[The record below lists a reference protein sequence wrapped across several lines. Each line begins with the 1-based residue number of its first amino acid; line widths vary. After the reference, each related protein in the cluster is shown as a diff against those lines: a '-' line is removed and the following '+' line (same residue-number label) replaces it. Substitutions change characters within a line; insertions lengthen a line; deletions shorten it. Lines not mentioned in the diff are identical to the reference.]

1 MKYLALYGMI
11 ILVLFSYNDEA
22 GRPMVHRGAGYFTSV
37 FQVAHAFY
45 LALCVENT
53 EGNGFWP
60 FSHLRS
66 TRKKRVF
73 N

>member
-1 MKYLALYGMI
+1 MVVVLTYKGRGIEYLA
-11 ILVLFSYNDEA
+11 
-22 GRPMVHRGAGYFTSV
+22 SV